1 MKKILA
7 SILIGLVCSSFN
19 TFKNEGLRIKFIPVF
34 GNSPLQLNTNYF
46 LPALND
52 SVSIETLRFYVSKI
66 TLLNKGKQVYRPKN
80 VFHLIDLE
88 TKTEL
93 NLPINRSL
101 VFDAIQFDLGIDS
114 VTNVSGAM
122 GGDLD
127 PTKGM
132 YWAWQS
138 GYINFKL
145 EGASKSCKTLHHK
158 FQYHIGGYQHPF
170 NTLQT
175 LVLPLRQQPEI
186 TLDIQQF
193 LNTID
198 LKTMPEVMSPN
209 AKAMQLAASLK
220 TAFAIKP

>member
-1 MKKILA
+1 MNKIVL
-7 SILIGLVCSSFN
+7 SIIIGFICTSFMILKN
-19 TFKNEGLRIKFIPVF
+19 DEVHVKFKPVF

-46 LPALND
+46 LPVLND
-52 SVSIETLRFYVSKI
+52 SISIETLRFYVSNI
-66 TLLNKGKQVYRPKN
+66 TLLNKGKTVYTAQNK
-80 VFHLIDLE
+80 FHLIDLE
-88 TKTEL
+88 TKTEIRLPL
-93 NLPINRSL
+93 NKALAY
-101 VFDAIQFDLGIDS
+101 DAIQFNLGIDS

-132 YWAWQS
+132 YWTWQS

-145 EGASKSCKTLHHK
+145 EEQSKSCKTLHHK

-175 LVLPLRQQPEI
+175 LVLPLRQQSEI
-186 TLDIQQF
+186 IMDIQKF

-209 AKAMQLAASLK
+209 AKAMQLSATIK
-220 TAFAIKP
+220 TAFAVKP